1 MLQSVLGW
9 ISRALGLANSNQWLI
24 IPRCQ
29 PNFFHITLRFQQN
42 VSILSCLNLFFF
54 FFLFSWF
61 CSFFP
66 SSVLLCFTQRFYC
79 ILKGWKFS
87 PHHIRFNGKRKIFD
101 IKQGQGGSEETAS
114 KEERRAKEK
123 EFTAWNKQQLEEW
136 KVKAAPGWRKKL
148 YLRSESWILHQEVP
162 KTQRNQSLKGRMEAQ
177 EMPWMASAPP
187 SSCWSKGNPLFLGAA
202 SPTPCQHCLHQPALL
217 YIQENGHI
225 PHKREAKIQEFTR
238 EDHPELQE
246 GCAHPPDTDFSVGWI
261 LQIKPDPIPAADC
274 SRPQHSQKYPEQQQ
288 LQRHT
293 AES

>member
-42 VSILSCLNLFFF
+42 VSILSCLNFFF

-87 PHHIRFNGKRKIFD
+87 PHHIRFSGKRKIFD

-136 KVKAAPGWRKKL
+136 LVG
-148 YLRSESWILHQEVP
+148 
-162 KTQRNQSLKGRMEAQ
+162 KGSTRMEKKKIIFKV
-177 EMPWMASAPP
+177 WKLDFASRSPQNSAEPELERKDGSTGDALDGVSPP
-187 SSCWSKGNPLFLGAA
+187 SGCWSKGNPLFLGTA
-202 SPTPCQHCLHQPALL
+202 SPTPCQHCLHQPALP

-246 GCAHPPDTDFSVGWI
+246 GCAHPPDIDFSVGWI

-288 LQRHT
+288 
-293 AES
+293 